1 MTAMEQP
8 PRMPQTEGVAEAR
21 RPGRPPQLDARLR
34 AAADW
39 VTDSEICADIG
50 CDHGR
55 LGAVLLSENRCR
67 QLLAADVSAKALA
80 KARRRIG
87 ALGYGPRTVFTVA
100 DGLSALQALPGGH
113 ADTVCILGMGGDTVA
128 CILRRGQQQLAG
140 ATLILGAQT
149 EFSLTRLA
157 VQQIGYQLTDERVV
171 CAGGRL
177 YLLLRAMPAACPVM
191 YTERELLLGP
201 CLLAGQPPLWR
212 VWLARKQRLLS
223 AAVAAMHQA
232 AAPRE
237 AERLAL
243 AEREL
248 RYTEEA
254 LLALEPAPEGKPQQ
268 IREGEAGR

>member
-8 PRMPQTEGVAEAR
+8 PRMLQTEGVAEAR

-87 ALGYGPRTVFTVA
+87 ALGYGPRTVFAVA
-100 DGLSALQALPGGH
+100 DGLSALQALPGGR

-128 CILRRGQQQLAG
+128 GILAAELDRVERP
-140 ATLILGAQT
+140 TLLID
-149 EFSLTRLA
+149 
-157 VQQIGYQLTDERVV
+157 IGTNGEIVLCVD
-171 CAGGRL
+171 GRL
-177 YLLLRAMPAACPVM
+177 IACATAAGPAFEGAGLASGTRAHP
-191 YTERELLLGP
+191 TS
-201 CLLAGQPPLWR
+201 
-212 VWLARKQRLLS
+212 RLLS
-223 AAVAAMHQA
+223 GA
-232 AAPRE
+232 AAG
-237 AERLAL
+237 AM
-243 AEREL
+243 
-248 RYTEEA
+248 
-254 LLALEPAPEGKPQQ
+254 
-268 IREGEAGR
+268 

>member
-1 MTAMEQP
+1 MTAMERP
-8 PRMPQTEGVAEAR
+8 PLTLLAEGGAAPR
-21 RPGRPPQLDARLR
+21 GPGRPPQLDERLR

-39 VTDSEICADIG
+39 VADSDICADIG

-55 LGAVLLSENRCR
+55 LGAVLLGENRCR
-67 QLLAADVSAKALA
+67 RLLAADVSAKALA
-80 KARRRIG
+80 KARRRIE
-87 ALGYGPRTVFTVA
+87 ALGYGPRTVFAVA
-100 DGLSALQALPGGH
+100 DGLSALQALPDGR
-113 ADTVCILGMGGDTVA
+113 ADTVCILGMGGDAVA
-128 CILRRGQQQLAG
+128 GILRRGQQQLAG

-149 EFSLTRLA
+149 EFFLTRLA

-177 YLLLRAMPAACPVM
+177 YLLLRAKPAASPVV

-212 VWLARKQRLLS
+212 VWLTRKQRLLS
-223 AAVAAMHQA
+223 AAVAAMRKA
-232 AAPRE
+232 AAPRD

-248 RYTEEA
+248 RYNEEA
-254 LLALEPAPEGKPQQ
+254 LRVPEPAPEAQASPM
-268 IREGEAGR
+268 REGEAGR

>member
-8 PRMPQTEGVAEAR
+8 PRMLQTEGVAEAR

-55 LGAVLLSENRCR
+55 LGAVLLSENRCQR
-67 QLLAADVSAKALA
+67 LLAADVSAKALA

-87 ALGYGPRTVFTVA
+87 ALGYGARTVFAVA
-100 DGLSALQALPGGH
+100 DGLSALNDLPDGR
-113 ADTVCILGMGGDTVA
+113 ADTVCILGMGGDAVA
-128 CILRRGQQQLAG
+128 GILRRGEQLLAG

-149 EFSLTRLA
+149 EFFLTRLA
-157 VQQIGYQLTDERVV
+157 VQQIGYRLTDERVV

-177 YLLLRAMPAACPVM
+177 YLLLRAMPATCPVV

-201 CLLAGQPPLWR
+201 CLLTGQPPLWH
-212 VWLARKQRLLS
+212 VWLTRKQRLLS
-223 AAVAAMHQA
+223 AAVAAMRKA
-232 AAPRE
+232 E
-237 AERLAL
+237 ATRDSQRLAL

-254 LLALEPAPEGKPQQ
+254 LQALEPAPEGPPRQ
-268 IREGEAGR
+268 IREGETGR

>member
-1 MTAMEQP
+1 MTTLEQ
-8 PRMPQTEGVAEAR
+8 GSWAR
-21 RPGRPPQLDARLR
+21 QADGGADIRGPGRPPQLDARLR

-39 VTDSEICADIG
+39 ITDSEICADIG

-67 QLLAADVSAKALA
+67 QLLAADVSAKALV

-87 ALGYGPRTVFTVA
+87 ALGYGPRTVFAVA

-113 ADTVCILGMGGDTVA
+113 ADTVCILGMGGDAVA
-128 CILRRGQQQLAG
+128 GILHRGWQQLAG
-140 ATLILGAQT
+140 ATLILGSQT

-212 VWLARKQRLLS
+212 VWLTRKQRLLNT
-223 AAVAAMHQA
+223 AVAAMHKA
-232 AAPRE
+232 AAPRD
-237 AERLAL
+237 ADRLAL

-254 LLALEPAPEGKPQQ
+254 LLALEPAPEGQP
-268 IREGEAGR
+268 